1 MRETMH
7 ESMRESRDGAPP
19 TWLLTD
25 GRAGNLRQAAA
36 LARALGIAPERDL
49 VLAPNAAA
57 RLLAPRRWPGAKAA
71 LGTAFAQA
79 LATPPGLAIGC
90 GRQGALA
97 TRLLGACALRQAQGE
112 RVRTVQI
119 LDPRIAPR
127 HWDLVVVPEHDRL
140 HGDNVIAMQGSLHPV
155 DDAWLADARDAHP
168 GLAALPAPRTTL
180 LVGGASRHAR
190 LGTAWLDA
198 LFTQLEAVF
207 EREGGSL
214 LLSASRRTGPAL
226 RPALR
231 AFAAR
236 WPGRCWL
243 GPEDGANPYPGLL
256 AFADRIVCSPDSV
269 NMLSEAC
276 ATRAPVF
283 VAAPHAVQGRP
294 RRFVDSLLACGRARP
309 ADAVLAPFEAPPLRE
324 TARVAALVRE
334 RLGL

>member
-1 MRETMH
+1 MPT
-7 ESMRESRDGAPP
+7 ESTRQAPTR

-25 GRAGNLRQAAA
+25 GHAGNRRQAAA
-36 LARALGIAPERDL
+36 LARALGIVPERDL
-49 VLAPNAAA
+49 VLTPNAAA
-57 RLLAPRRWPGAKAA
+57 RLLAPRSWPGAEAA
-71 LGTAFAQA
+71 LGTDFARA

-97 TRLLGACALRQAQGE
+97 TRLLRKHG
-112 RVRTVQI
+112 VRTVQI
-119 LDPRIAPR
+119 LDPRIASR

-140 HGDNVIAMQGSLHPV
+140 RGDNVIAMQGSLHPV
-155 DDAWLADARDAHP
+155 DDAWLAQARRAQARRAHA
-168 GLAALPAPRTTL
+168 GLAALPAPRTAL

-190 LGTAWLDA
+190 LDTAWLEA
-198 LFTQLEAVF
+198 LFTQLEAVL

-236 WPGRCWL
+236 WPGHCWL
-243 GPEDGANPYPGLL
+243 GPEDGANPYAGLL

-309 ADAVLAPFEAPPLRE
+309 ADAVLAPFDAPPLRE